1 MKLKSL
7 QALASAAAALPLFG
21 IAVPAAAQE
30 APRIDAQPTV
40 FEGDWLTVGV
50 GALYGPSYEGSDDEK
65 VTVLPVVQGKLF
77 GIGIGMRPAGLALDV
92 IDDGGKPV
100 SFSFGPSA
108 RLRSN
113 RTGNIK
119 DPVVER
125 LGKLKRA
132 IEVGASAGVSFN
144 KVLNPYDSLS
154 IGADVRWDVNGAH
167 RGMVIDP
174 AINYF
179 TPLSRGIAVNVG
191 IDAEHASDKYMDYYY
206 SISPAGSAVS
216 GLPAF
221 QARGGWLRVGGSL
234 LAAFDLN
241 GDLQDGGFSVIALG
255 TYQRL
260 LNDAARS
267 PIVSIRGSRN
277 QWSVGGGLAY
287 TF

>member
-1 MKLKSL
+1 MKLKPL
-7 QALASAAAALPLFG
+7 HALVALLASAAA
-21 IAVPAAAQE
+21 VPATAQE
-30 APRIDAQPTV
+30 APRIDAEATV

-65 VTVLPVVQGKLF
+65 ITVLPVVQGKLF
-77 GIGIGMRPAGLALDV
+77 GIGIGMRPAGLALDL
-92 IDDGGKPV
+92 IDDSGKPV

-119 DPVVER
+119 DPVVES

-132 IEVGASAGVSFN
+132 IEVGASAGISFN
-144 KVLNPYDSLS
+144 KVLNPYDSLT
-154 IGADVRWDVNGAH
+154 IGADVRWDLNGAH
-167 RGMVIDP
+167 RGMVVDP

-179 TPLSRGIAVNVG
+179 TPLSRGIAVNIG
-191 IDAEHASDKYMDYYY
+191 IDAEHASDEYMNYYY
-206 SISPAGSAVS
+206 SVSPAGSAVS

-221 QARGGWLRVGGSL
+221 QARGGWLRVGASL

-241 GDLQDGGFSVIALG
+241 GNLQDGGFSVIGLG

-267 PIVSIRGSRN
+267 PLVSIRGSRD
-277 QWSVGGGLAY
+277 QWSIGGGIAY

>member
-1 MKLKSL
+1 MKLKRF
-7 QALASAAAALPLFG
+7 QALAAVAAAVVAL
-21 IAVPAAAQE
+21 PAAAQE
-30 APRIDAQPTV
+30 VPRLEAEASV

-65 VTVLPVVQGKLF
+65 VSVVPVVQGKLF
-77 GIGIGMRPAGLALDV
+77 GIGIGVRPAGLALDV
-92 IDDGGKPV
+92 IDDSGNPV

-113 RTGNIK
+113 RTGGIK
-119 DPVVER
+119 DPVVES

-132 IEVGASAGVSFN
+132 IEVGASAGISFN

-154 IGADVRWDVNGAH
+154 IGADVRWDINGAH
-167 RGMVIDP
+167 RGMVVDP

-179 TPLSRGIAVNVG
+179 TPLSRGIAVNIG

-206 SISPAGSAVS
+206 SISPAGSALS

-241 GDLQDGGFSVIALG
+241 GNLADGGLSAIALG
-255 TYQRL
+255 SYQRL

-267 PIVSIRGSRN
+267 PIVSLRGSRN
-277 QWSVGGGLAY
+277 QWSAGAGLAY